1 MLSDLHLS
9 FDLDLILYM
18 ICLFSIF
25 FIASFWP
32 SPLYHHCL
40 FHGLL
45 TFILLKILTF
55 TVKIFLSIFSND
67 NEGTQLPCRAKVNMS
82 DLRIPLM
89 WKDTDHFKNK
99 GGKLS
104 FNHLYL
110 GGIQFYFL
118 LTYPLIRSFQWRSVQ
133 WIWPWLLDQWP
144 WPSINHTV
152 MFSTVSCFEWYI
164 SKKFTHFIK
173 KTWKQKCASLTLHFK
188 N

>member
-1 MLSDLHLS
+1 
-9 FDLDLILYM
+9 M

-55 TVKIFLSIFSND
+55 TVIIFLSIFSND